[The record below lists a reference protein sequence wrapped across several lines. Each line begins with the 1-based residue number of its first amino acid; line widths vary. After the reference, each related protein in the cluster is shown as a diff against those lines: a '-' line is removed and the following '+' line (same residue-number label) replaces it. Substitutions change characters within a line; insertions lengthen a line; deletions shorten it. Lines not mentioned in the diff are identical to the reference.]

1 MDAKGYGNIPE
12 ILFDWITFL
21 VKALPLRSVPT
32 FIELLIGAMLTP
44 TGFVTDAWLMVAMKR
59 HWSSYFKWLQKG
71 KWSWVALAQQLG
83 QLLTQW
89 CPNEQWYLA
98 IDDTLVLRSSK
109 KAPSS
114 QFHHMH
120 GNKANRP
127 QFVRGQCWVSLSA
140 IVKGQKQAWSIPL
153 ISRLTR
159 ACGNGNKLVTAGI
172 LLRVMRSF
180 FTGATVLMDSW
191 YMRGTLIASLQG
203 MGYHV
208 IGQVR
213 KDTALYDVPER
224 TGKRGR
230 PRKYGE
236 KYTPE
241 RVTNLEETCAN
252 VTIYGRQQSLRYRTV
267 IAKARFLDGQLV
279 KVVWVQFENED
290 GSLKPARLLL
300 TTRTNMSGIDIIKA
314 YAKRWSIEP
323 MFHQLKNRWGWNE
336 TWQQSRQVLHRWV
349 QIISLSYALVQLL
362 TYWKESAGQE
372 MHLDIPW
379 RKHAPIT
386 AGLVRL
392 KLQRNLQ
399 QVAVRDWW
407 DVKSRI
413 FKPPARAI
421 E

>member
-1 MDAKGYGNIPE
+1 M
-12 ILFDWITFL
+12 
-21 VKALPLRSVPT
+21 
-32 FIELLIGAMLTP
+32 
-44 TGFVTDAWLMVAMKR
+44 
-59 HWSSYFKWLQKG
+59 
-71 KWSWVALAQQLG
+71 
-83 QLLTQW
+83 
-89 CPNEQWYLA
+89 
-98 IDDTLVLRSSK
+98 
-109 KAPSS
+109 
-114 QFHHMH
+114 
-120 GNKANRP
+120 
-127 QFVRGQCWVSLSA
+127 
-140 IVKGQKQAWSIPL
+140 
-153 ISRLTR
+153 
-159 ACGNGNKLVTAGI
+159 
-172 LLRVMRSF
+172 
-180 FTGATVLMDSW
+180 
-191 YMRGTLIASLQG
+191 
-203 MGYHV
+203 
-208 IGQVR
+208 
-213 KDTALYDVPER
+213 
-224 TGKRGR
+224 
-230 PRKYGE
+230 
-236 KYTPE
+236 
-241 RVTNLEETCAN
+241 
-252 VTIYGRQQSLRYRTV
+252 

-300 TTRTNMSGIDIIKA
+300 TTRTNISGIDIIKA

>member
-1 MDAKGYGNIPE
+1 MDNKGYGNIPK

-32 FIELLIGAMLTP
+32 FIELLIGTMLTP

-59 HWSSYFKWLQKG
+59 HWTSYFKWLQKG

-83 QLLTQW
+83 RLLVQW
-89 CPNEQWYLA
+89 CPDKQWYLA
-98 IDDTLVLRSSK
+98 VDDTVVLRNSK

-114 QFHHMH
+114 QFHHLH
-120 GNKANRP
+120 GNKVNRP

-140 IVKGQKQAWSIPL
+140 IVEGQKQAWSIPL

-159 ACGNGNKLVTAGI
+159 VNGNGNKLVTTGI
-172 LLRVMRSF
+172 LLRVMRLF

-191 YMRGTLIASLQG
+191 YMRGTLISSLQS

-236 KYTPE
+236 KYTLE
-241 RVTNLEETCAN
+241 RVASLNEARVKTK
-252 VTIYGRQQSLRYRTV
+252 IYGRWQPLRYRTV

-290 GSLKPARLLL
+290 GTLKPARLLL
-300 TTRTNMSGIDIIKA
+300 TTRTEMSGIDIIKA

-349 QIISLSYALVQLL
+349 QVISIGYALVQLL
-362 TYWKESAGQE
+362 TYWKESAAQE
-372 MHLDIPW
+372 IVLDIPW
-379 RKHAPIT
+379 RKSSPVT

-392 KLQRNLQ
+392 NLERNLR

-413 FKPPARAI
+413 FKPP

>member
-1 MDAKGYGNIPE
+1 MDNKGYGNIPK

-59 HWSSYFKWLQKG
+59 HWTSYFKWLQKG
-71 KWSWVALAQQLG
+71 KWSWVALAQQLA
-83 QLLTQW
+83 LLLIQW
-89 CPNEQWYLA
+89 CPYKQWYLV
-98 IDDTLVLRSSK
+98 IDDTVVLRNSK

-140 IVKGQKQAWSIPL
+140 IVEGQKQAWSIPL

-159 ACGNGNKLVTAGI
+159 VSGNGNKLVTTGV
-172 LLRVMRSF
+172 LLRVMKSF

-191 YMRGTLIASLQG
+191 YMRGKLIASLQG
-203 MGYHV
+203 MDYHV

-213 KDTALYDVPER
+213 RDTALYKVPEL

-230 PRKYGE
+230 PRKYGD

-241 RVTNLEETCAN
+241 RVAGLKEVRVETK
-252 VTIYGRQQSLRYRTV
+252 IYGQRQILRYRTV
-267 IAKARFLDGQLV
+267 TAKARFLDGQLV

-290 GSLKPARLLL
+290 GTLKPARLLL
-300 TTRTNMSGIDIIKA
+300 ATQINMSGIDIIKA

-349 QIISLSYALVQLL
+349 QIISISYALVQLL
-362 TYWKESAGQE
+362 TYWKESAAQE
-372 MHLDIPW
+372 IILDIPW
-379 RKHAPIT
+379 RKSSRVT

-392 KLQRNLQ
+392 KLERNLR
-399 QVAVRDWW
+399 QVAVREWW

-413 FKPPARAI
+413 FKPPEPDI
-421 E
+421 

>member
-1 MDAKGYGNIPE
+1 MDNKGYGHIPQ

-44 TGFVTDAWLMVAMKR
+44 TGFVTDAWLMVAMRR
-59 HWSSYFKWLQKG
+59 HWTSYFKWLQKG
-71 KWSWVALAQQLG
+71 KWSWVGLAQQMG
-83 QLLTQW
+83 QLLVQW
-89 CPNEQWYLA
+89 NRNKQWYLA
-98 IDDTLVLRSSK
+98 IDDTVVLRNSK
-109 KAPSS
+109 KAPGS
-114 QFHHMH
+114 QFHHQH
-120 GNKANRP
+120 GSKANRP

-140 IVKGQKQAWSIPL
+140 IVEGQKQAWSIPL

-159 ACGNGNKLVTAGI
+159 VSGNGNKLVTTSI
-172 LLRVMRSF
+172 LLRVMKSCF
-180 FTGATVLMDSW
+180 SGATVLMDSW
-191 YMRGTLIASLQG
+191 YMRGRLITSLQG

-213 KDTALYDVPER
+213 KDTALYEIPES

-241 RVTNLEETCAN
+241 RVAELKEARVKTKL
-252 VTIYGRQQSLRYRTV
+252 YGRWQQVRYRTV
-267 IAKARFLDGQLV
+267 TAKARFLDGRLV
-279 KVVWVQFENED
+279 KAVWVQFENED
-290 GSLKPARLLL
+290 GSLKRTRLLL
-300 TTRTNMSGIDIIKA
+300 TTRTDMAGLDIVKA

-349 QIISLSYALVQLL
+349 QVISIGYALVQLL
-362 TYWKESAGQE
+362 TYWKEQAAE
-372 MHLDIPW
+372 EIAFDIPW
-379 RKHAPIT
+379 RNGTPVT

-392 KLQRNLQ
+392 KLERNLR

-407 DVKSRI
+407 DAKSRI
-413 FKPPARAI
+413 FKPPD
-421 E
+421 

>member
-1 MDAKGYGNIPE
+1 MDNQGYSNIPK

-59 HWSSYFKWLQKG
+59 HWTSYFKWLQKG
-71 KWSWVALAQQLG
+71 KWSWVALALQLG
-83 QLLTQW
+83 RLLVHW
-89 CPNEQWYLA
+89 NPDKQWYLA
-98 IDDTLVLRSSK
+98 IDDTVVFRNSK

-114 QFHHMH
+114 QIHHLH

-140 IVKGQKQAWSIPL
+140 IIDGQKQAWSLPL

-159 ACGNGNKLVTAGI
+159 LSGNGNKLVTTAV
-172 LLRVMRSF
+172 LLRVMRSCF
-180 FTGATVLMDSW
+180 SGATVLMDSW
-191 YMRGTLIASLQG
+191 YMRGALITSLQN

-213 KDTALYDVPER
+213 KDTALYGVPQPS
-224 TGKRGR
+224 GKRGR

-236 KYTPE
+236 KYSPD
-241 RVTNLEETCAN
+241 RVLSLKEVKVKTR
-252 VTIYGRQQSLRYRTV
+252 IYGRWQSLRYRSV
-267 IAKARFLDGQLV
+267 IAKARFLEGQLV
-279 KVVWVQFENED
+279 KAVWVQFENED

-300 TTRTNMSGIDIIKA
+300 TTRTDMTGLDIIKA

-349 QIISLSYALVQLL
+349 QVISIGYALVQLL
-362 TYWKESAGQE
+362 AYWKESTPKE
-372 MHLDIPW
+372 IILDVPW
-379 RKHAPIT
+379 RKSAPVT

-392 KLQRNLQ
+392 KLERNLRH
-399 QVAVRDWW
+399 VAVREWW

-413 FKPPARAI
+413 FKPPD
-421 E
+421 